1 MSFTAVCVCVLFYLP
16 ELQPH
21 AELKQSHLKRGER
34 DARTLTRC
42 ISSILEVGE
51 ETRMC
56 FQ

>member
-1 MSFTAVCVCVLFYLP
+1 MSFTAVCVCFLFYLP